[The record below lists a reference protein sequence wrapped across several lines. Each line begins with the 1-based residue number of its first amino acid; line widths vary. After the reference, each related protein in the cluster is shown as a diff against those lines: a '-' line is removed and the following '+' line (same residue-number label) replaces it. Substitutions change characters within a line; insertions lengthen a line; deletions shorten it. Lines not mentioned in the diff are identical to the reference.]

1 MQDRKTTAKN
11 IEVLVQI
18 RLENGDHVKDCMYTG
33 SEKPKLEHRSTVY
46 YHTNQPHWNET
57 VRVVLPLIL
66 HPRAFLVVSA
76 RHCSSKEGKLFL
88 LTLMRLWLMFNIA
101 KEKPPFSVGYM
112 KLTNPDG
119 TIVAD
124 KSHQITCY
132 KPGKSLDEPI
142 PNFKGSKSKGIVYA
156 HNFDRCCCS
165 KAHEKRRSD

>member
-1 MQDRKTTAKN
+1 
-11 IEVLVQI
+11 
-18 RLENGDHVKDCMYTG
+18 
-33 SEKPKLEHRSTVY
+33 
-46 YHTNQPHWNET
+46 
-57 VRVVLPLIL
+57 
-66 HPRAFLVVSA
+66 
-76 RHCSSKEGKLFL
+76 
-88 LTLMRLWLMFNIA
+88 MFNIA

-142 PNFKGSKSKGIVYA
+142 PNFKGSKSKGIVFA

-165 KAHEKRRSD
+165 KAHEKRRSDQSAHRVGFYSMHTKLYVLLPYLLIADNF